1 MGSGPCR
8 CRQSNEGGFCPPGP
22 TQPIPLVLVINIAL
36 RSLPLSPSSR
46 WSVSSAKVGQSVNS
60 TLPAM
65 EIAPE
70 MEEAN
75 SGKSQVLGEKK
86 NHLFSCGCCICD
98 GPERTG
104 RCLAFR
110 RTSLATY

>member
-8 CRQSNEGGFCPPGP
+8 CRQSNEVGFCPAGP

-36 RSLPLSPSSR
+36 GSLPLSPSSR

-65 EIAPE
+65 ETAPE

-86 NHLFSCGCCICD
+86 IIFSPAVAASVMGQKELAD
-98 GPERTG
+98 VLPLGGP
-104 RCLAFR
+104 A
-110 RTSLATY
+110 